1 LAPRPDPRAEVKAF
15 AALALDLARVEPLR
29 RPGPAIQRW
38 HRELSEL
45 LGTAPRCAE
54 TNRDLVLAAI
64 ALHRLA
70 DAAPPA
76 PPRPPRPPRRTRA
89 AA

>member
-1 LAPRPDPRAEVKAF
+1 VKAF
-15 AALALDLARVEPLR
+15 AALALNMARIEPLR

-38 HRELSEL
+38 HRELSAL
-45 LGTAPRCAE
+45 LGAAPRPAP

-64 ALHRLA
+64 ALRRLA

-76 PPRPPRPPRRTRA
+76 PPRPARPPRRARA
-89 AA
+89 AV